1 MFSTLKSD
9 MGVWGTACGS
19 GVRHEWLSLD
29 LHLWRSVT
37 WASHLT
43 AERLVTI
50 IRPVSAPE
58 GKGSQ
63 YLWSTGFCQVL
74 YECYLVKSLQPSYG
88 RALIHFQVIAEDM
101 EAQRLRNSAKIT
113 ELVTDFQAYICLIL
127 SSTLF
132 LLSLECLRGGTCT
145 AVSMADIINHSDL

>member
-1 MFSTLKSD
+1 MFSTLQSD

-37 WASHLT
+37 WASPLT

-50 IRPVSAPE
+50 IRPASAPE
-58 GKGSQ
+58 GKGNQ

-74 YECYLVKSLQPSYG
+74 YECYLVNQPSYG
-88 RALIHFQVIAEDM
+88 RALIHFQVIAEDV
-101 EAQRLRNSAKIT
+101 EAQMLRNLAKIT
-113 ELVTDFQAYICLIL
+113 ELVTDLQAYICLIL

-132 LLSLECLRGGTCT
+132 LLSLECLRGGACT
-145 AVSMADIINHSDL
+145 AVSMADIINPNDL